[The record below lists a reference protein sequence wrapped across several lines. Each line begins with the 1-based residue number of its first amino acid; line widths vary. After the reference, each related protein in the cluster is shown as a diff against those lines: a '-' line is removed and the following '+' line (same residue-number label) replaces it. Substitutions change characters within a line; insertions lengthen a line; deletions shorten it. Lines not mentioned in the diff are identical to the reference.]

1 MSFRTILPLGE
12 YVMSKALR
20 CLIFGALLTVCAT
33 HAKAD
38 ALTLTITN
46 PTQTITYGQL
56 DQFGVAQV
64 SFIGNL
70 SDSTNQQITIG
81 TPGQPCCDPFSYHL
95 EITQQSTQ
103 LGIVYNPQFPTTVGG
118 LTTLNGLT
126 LFTIN
131 VPLFTNV
138 PAHTITGTFTVHYY
152 LPGGDVQIASGNITI
167 NVPAGISAPEPA
179 TLALF
184 ATGIAGLSLRKR
196 RRRGELARGKK

>member
-1 MSFRTILPLGE
+1 MSVCPILPLGE
-12 YVMSKALR
+12 NVMSKALR
-20 CLIFGALLTVCAT
+20 CILFGALLTVCST
-33 HAKAD
+33 HTKAD
-38 ALTLTITN
+38 PLTLTITN
-46 PTQTITYGQL
+46 PTQSITYGQL

-70 SDSTNQQITIG
+70 SNTTNQQITIG
-81 TPGQPCCDPFSYHL
+81 TSGQPCCDPFSYHL
-95 EITQQSTQ
+95 EITQQMTQ
-103 LGIVYNPQFPTTVGG
+103 LGIVYNPQFPTTIAA
-118 LTTLNGLT
+118 LTNLNGLT

-138 PAHTITGTFTVHYY
+138 PAHTITGTFSVLYY

-184 ATGIAGLSLRKR
+184 ATGIGGLTLRKR
-196 RRRGELARGKK
+196 RRRVGLASGKK

>member
-1 MSFRTILPLGE
+1 MSIRTILPLE
-12 YVMSKALR
+12 TVMSKALR
-20 CLIFGALLTVCAT
+20 CLVFGALLTLYAT

-38 ALTLTITN
+38 ALTLIITN

-64 SFIGNL
+64 TFIGNL
-70 SDSTNQQITIG
+70 SNTANQQITIG
-81 TPGQPCCDPFSYHL
+81 TPGQPFGDPFSYHV

-103 LGIVYNPQFPTTVGG
+103 LGIVYNPQFPTTVAA
-118 LTTLNGLT
+118 LTNLNGLT

-138 PAHTITGTFTVHYY
+138 PAHTITATFTVHYY

-167 NVPAGISAPEPA
+167 NVPPGISAPEPA

-184 ATGIAGLSLRKR
+184 ATGIGGVILRKRKR
-196 RRRGELARGKK
+196 RRFGSTVS